1 MSSLKYLNVQKWKSS
16 LTVPFEPSR
25 KNHSHMISHGN
36 AWINFFFRNRKHIR
50 HKMMEWDRQRRYEGD
65 TQLKKTSWICSNVA
79 AANVTLTRVD
89 AHLKLNCICNQTN
102 GSYIPKKA
110 SATIAEEEEAK
121 PQDNAAFNQNDP
133 KAVSCKNQRERNIHE
148 ILGENVGHLLVL
160 MLHWGWRKPNIDDFN
175 ETKFPT

>member
-1 MSSLKYLNVQKWKSS
+1 
-16 LTVPFEPSR
+16 
-25 KNHSHMISHGN
+25 
-36 AWINFFFRNRKHIR
+36 
-50 HKMMEWDRQRRYEGD
+50 MEWDRQTRYKGD

-79 AANVTLTRVD
+79 AANVPLTRVD
-89 AHLKLNCICNQTN
+89 AHLKLNFICNQTN

-148 ILGENVGHLLVL
+148 MIGENVGHLLVL